1 MDEDHDMGEVADTK
15 NELRWQKL
23 GFKPQREIFC
33 NKYLPYAEVLDD
45 ESQELL
51 RRVKENLAKAVAM
64 REMNPGIG
72 IYASRLLL

>member
-1 MDEDHDMGEVADTK
+1 MDEDCEMSESTMTK
-15 NELRWQKL
+15 NELRWKKL
-23 GFKPQREIFC
+23 GFRPQREIYC
-33 NKYLPYAEVLDD
+33 NKFLPYADQLDD

-51 RRVKENLAKAVAM
+51 TKIKENLVKAVAL

>member
-1 MDEDHDMGEVADTK
+1 MDEDCEMSETSLSKA
-15 NELRWQKL
+15 ELRWKKL
-23 GFKPQREIFC
+23 GFKPQKEIYC
-33 NKYLPYAEVLDD
+33 NRFLPYSDQLDD

-51 RRVKENLAKAVAM
+51 NKIKENLTRAVAL